1 MRKLSRKLKKTRKAG
16 AKRLQPESKAARN
29 KIRLYNKFI
38 KTAKLSN
45 QKQLEYQS
53 KIDKIESSVDEKK
66 QKMQILCDKKKD
78 EAESKVQKKIMELNE
93 KIRLESRKEQD
104 ALQSAED
111 SRPSV
116 DTEDLAMNPKFEKQI
131 RKKRVQEIVNVVPA
145 TQSYADVVRGQ
156 TAGKKSKRKTRKFR

>member
-16 AKRLQPESKAARN
+16 AKRLEAESKAARN

-45 QKQLEYQS
+45 QKQLEYQA

-116 DTEDLAMNPKFEKQI
+116 DTEDLAMNPKFEKQV
-131 RKKRVQEIVNVVPA
+131 RKKRAQEVVNVLPA
-145 TQSYADVVRGQ
+145 RQSYADVVMGQ